1 MCLPMCVRNMI
12 LTDSE
17 VFLVALSL
25 QQSFAEPKH
34 IENAKKKKNPKKT
47 KLPPPKKR
55 KQQQQKTKTQPSLC
69 LLTAAFCWKQAV
81 SWAMRFKYKDGP

>member
-34 IENAKKKKNPKKT
+34 IENAKKKKILKNPNYSLPKKENNNN
-47 KLPPPKKR
+47 KKPK
-55 KQQQQKTKTQPSLC
+55 PSHLY
-69 LLTAAFCWKQAV
+69 V
-81 SWAMRFKYKDGP
+81 Y